1 MIPLWTT
8 YAGLV
13 VAPSVWAI
21 NMQLGQVL
29 PYVDCQTRV
38 AWSAIATALATLI
51 ALASAWI
58 SWKGVQRTEPAAL
71 TFASQLSVL
80 TALVIAFALFLQG
93 AATLLLDACTR

>member
-1 MIPLWTT
+1 MIPIWTT

-13 VAPSVWAI
+13 VAPLVWAI
-21 NMQLGQVL
+21 NTQLGQIL

-38 AWSAIATALATLI
+38 SWSAIATAVAMLF

-58 SWKGVQRTEPAAL
+58 SWKGLARTEPPAL
-71 TFASQLSVL
+71 TFVSQISIL
-80 TALVIAFALFLQG
+80 TALAFAFALLLQG